1 MINVSQVMTDIP
13 KEFKTPL
20 HELTYKTLLQLE
32 IPFERVENDE
42 AVTMEDCIQINE
54 RLNMKTVKT
63 LFVTNRQQTDFYLFV
78 TPGDKP
84 FRTKDFSSALGI
96 SRVSFAT
103 PEKLLEI
110 MGTKV
115 GAATVFGLLQDSAR
129 DVRLVFDRQVLQS
142 EWYGCTDT
150 TTTGYMKIATR
161 DVIEKLVPHTN
172 HTYTVIDV

>member
-1 MINVSQVMTDIP
+1 MINVSEIMTDFP
-13 KEFKTPL
+13 VEYKTPL
-20 HELTYKTLLQLE
+20 HQKTYEALRTLG

-42 AVTMEDCIQINE
+42 AVTMEDCIQIDE

-63 LFVTNRQQTDFYLFV
+63 LFLANRQQTAFYLFV

-84 FRTKDFSSALGI
+84 FVTKNFSSAMGI

-115 GAATVFGLLQDSAR
+115 GAATVFGLLLDSAA
-129 DVRLVFDRQVLQS
+129 DVQLVIDRQVLNE
-142 EWYGCTDT
+142 EWYGCTDG
-150 TTTGYMKIATR
+150 TTTGYMKLATK
-161 DVIEKLVPHTN
+161 DVTEKLIPHTG
-172 HTYTVIDV
+172 HGYEVIDV

>member
-13 KEFKTPL
+13 KKFKTPL

-42 AVTMEDCIQINE
+42 AVTMEDCIQIDE

-84 FRTKDFSSALGI
+84 FRTKDFSFALGI

-150 TTTGYMKIATR
+150 TTTGYMKIPTR
-161 DVIEKLVPHTN
+161 DVIEKLVPYTN